1 MSAQEYGCNYCKITF
16 TGLKQDNPKD
26 KAEVKCPRCGSAN
39 LEKFNS
45 YADKLKFFSRFAFSG
60 G

>member
-16 TGLKQDNPKD
+16 REPEPDNPKD
-26 KAEVKCPRCGSAN
+26 KEKAKCPRCGS
-39 LEKFNS
+39 LDIERFDS
-45 YADKLKFFSRFAFSG
+45 LTDKLKFFSSFAFSG

>member
-16 TGLKQDNPKD
+16 RKPDPDNPKD
-26 KAEVKCPRCGSAN
+26 KENIKCPSCGSGDVERFSS
-39 LEKFNS
+39 LT
-45 YADKLKFFSRFAFSG
+45 DKLRFFSSFAFSG